1 MSSER
6 LPAPDLEPMRGPIGQ
21 PRHRGSQVLDP
32 AVRCAVG
39 RQGPVGPAPVQGF
52 QGRARRRL

>member
-39 RQGPVGPAPVQGF
+39 RQGPVGLHQYRGSKGAPAAV
-52 QGRARRRL
+52 